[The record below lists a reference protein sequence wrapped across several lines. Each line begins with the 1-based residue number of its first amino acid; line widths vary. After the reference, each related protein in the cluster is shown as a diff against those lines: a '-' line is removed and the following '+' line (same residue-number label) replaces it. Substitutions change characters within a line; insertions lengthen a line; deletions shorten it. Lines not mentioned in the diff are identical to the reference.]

1 MSEAIRKLISETEAL
16 PRQELPG
23 FWSWAANHP
32 SVMNYRTK
40 SEDRYND
47 DLRRAHFLEEIQKR
61 DPEYYRSNP
70 GLLRASTS
78 DQMQSLKSPYEP
90 YGSDHPMLNTMSW
103 MQALPSAVMATGQ
116 MAANE
121 IDRATGAKAVAYPG
135 AYDNYAKSINTLV
148 PAELVGKNNSRWR
161 DLQDMRDAQASIPW
175 QVVDPRYDDY
185 RIASE
190 YSKKATPMEGDR
202 YLEAAKMPWYISKP
216 LGTVMDMTLD
226 PWFGGVKAL
235 NLARKGLHGAARREL
250 IPEIGFGTMG
260 WTVPPAMRALEGLT
274 EGY

>member
-1 MSEAIRKLISETEAL
+1 MSEAIRKLIAETEAL
-16 PRQELPG
+16 PHQELPG

-90 YGSDHPMLNTMSW
+90 YGADHPAWTTLNW
-103 MQALPSAVMATGQ
+103 AQALPSAVYATGQ
-116 MAANE
+116 MVANE
-121 IDRATGAKAVAYPG
+121 VDPVAKPYPQ
-135 AYDNYAKSINTLV
+135 AYDNYSKAINTMTGM
-148 PAELVGKNNSRWR
+148 ELAGKNQSRHR
-161 DLQDMRDAQASIPW
+161 DMGDMRAAQEQIPW
-175 QVVDPRYDDY
+175 QVVDPRHDDQMINAAYDQKS
-185 RIASE
+185 R
-190 YSKKATPMEGDR
+190 PMEGDR
-202 YLEAAKMPWYISKP
+202 YLTEAGVPEYIAKP
-216 LGTVMDMTLD
+216 LGTTMDMTLD
-226 PWFGGVKAL
+226 PWFGGVKAF
-235 NLARKGLHGAARREL
+235 NLARKGLSQAAIKEL

-274 EGY
+274 EEY